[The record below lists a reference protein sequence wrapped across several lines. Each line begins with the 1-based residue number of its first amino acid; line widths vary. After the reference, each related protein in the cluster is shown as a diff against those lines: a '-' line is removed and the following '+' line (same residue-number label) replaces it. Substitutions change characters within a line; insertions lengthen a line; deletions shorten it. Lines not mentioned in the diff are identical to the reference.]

1 MVESILYQDTKRNKV
16 QISRDVRYGI
26 FQIKNGTDNSF
37 NHNDSNVSMG
47 NIRYNIQEMKKL
59 IWELYNTNQIS
70 MEVAQ
75 QLLDCHYNR
84 QPSYGR

>member
-1 MVESILYQDTKRNKV
+1 
-16 QISRDVRYGI
+16 
-26 FQIKNGTDNSF
+26 
-37 NHNDSNVSMG
+37 
-47 NIRYNIQEMKKL
+47 MKKL

-84 QPSYGR
+84 QPSEYGR